1 MFELFLACDSDSKE
15 SACNSEDL
23 GSDAGLGKSLGEGN
37 GDPLKYSCLDNPM
50 DRGAWWATQ
59 SVGLQN
65 LDATEQLT
73 LSYLICAQITSFI
86 YLQICRYR
94 KKMVYVQIVH
104 DFSNFRFIILPKK
117 ISVFQ
122 LPCIHVS
129 ESRWVVSDSLQP
141 HGLYSPWN
149 SPGQNTGVGSLS
161 LLQGFFPT

>member
-1 MFELFLACDSDSKE
+1 MLPLWLSGKE
-15 SACNSEDL
+15 SACNGGDPGL
-23 GSDAGLGKSLGEGN
+23 IPGSGKSPGEGN
-37 GDPLKYSCLDNPM
+37 GNPLHSSCLDNPM
-50 DRGAWWATQ
+50 DGGAWWATQ

-73 LSYLICAQITSFI
+73 LSYLICAQIISFN

-104 DFSNFRFIILPKK
+104 DFSNFRFIIVPKK
-117 ISVFQ
+117 LVVFQ

-129 ESRWVVSDSLQP
+129 ESCWVVSDSLQP

-161 LLQGFFPT
+161 LLQGFFPA